1 VKEVAGV
8 ATRQPVLTVTLNA
21 ALDVTYNARRFVW
34 GDQNRVEAVH
44 RRAGGKGVNV
54 ARVLEQLGVG
64 ALVTGFAGGPTGEA
78 IRRSLQAGGFQER
91 LLEITAE
98 SRSTVVTVSE
108 ADGLVT
114 TFDEPGPTVSSTEWE
129 RFLVL
134 FDELV
139 RGRRVVALSGSL
151 SQGLPEDAYRR
162 LAEVAA
168 RHGVPAILDSSGRA
182 LTAGLG
188 GRPAVVKPNLKELL
202 EASGAEETRGDVL
215 AAARELQRRGAEAVV
230 VSMGKEG
237 LRAVTADGD
246 WQAVPPEVRG
256 NPIGAG
262 DTAVAALIAGLIEGQ
277 PWPQRLARAAALS
290 AAAVAYPVAGGYDAA
305 RYPELL
311 EKTSLRRLDDWR
323 TSR

>member
-1 VKEVAGV
+1 MKEVGGV

-21 ALDVTYNARRFVW
+21 ALDVTYNARRFGW

-91 LLEITAE
+91 LLEITSE
-98 SRSTVVTVSE
+98 SRTTVVTVSE
-108 ADGLVT
+108 ADGVVT

-139 RGRRVVALSGSL
+139 RGRRAVALSGSL
-151 SQGLPEDAYRR
+151 AQGSPEDAYRR

-168 RHGVPAILDSSGRA
+168 RHGVPAILDSSGKA
-182 LTAGLG
+182 LMAGLG

-202 EASGAEETRGDVL
+202 EASGAEATGDVL

-237 LRAVTADGD
+237 LRAVTPEGD
-246 WQAVPPEVRG
+246 WQVVPPEVRG

-277 PWPQRLARAAALS
+277 PWPQRLARAAALA
-290 AAAVAYPVAGGYDAA
+290 AAAVAYPVAGGYDPA

-311 EKTSLRRLDDWR
+311 EKTSVRRLDDWR

>member
-1 VKEVAGV
+1 
-8 ATRQPVLTVTLNA
+8 
-21 ALDVTYNARRFVW
+21 
-34 GDQNRVEAVH
+34 
-44 RRAGGKGVNV
+44 
-54 ARVLEQLGVG
+54 
-64 ALVTGFAGGPTGEA
+64 
-78 IRRSLQAGGFQER
+78 
-91 LLEITAE
+91 
-98 SRSTVVTVSE
+98 
-108 ADGLVT
+108 
-114 TFDEPGPTVSSTEWE
+114 
-129 RFLVL
+129 
-134 FDELV
+134 
-139 RGRRVVALSGSL
+139 
-151 SQGLPEDAYRR
+151 

-182 LTAGLG
+182 LTAGLE

-237 LRAVTADGD
+237 LRAVTAEGD
-246 WQAVPPEVRG
+246 WQAVPPEVHG

-262 DTAVAALIAGLIEGQ
+262 DTAVAALIVGLIEGQ

-290 AAAVAYPVAGGYDAA
+290 AAAVAYPVAGGYDPA

-311 EKTSLRRLDDWR
+311 EKTSVRRLDDWR

>member
-1 VKEVAGV
+1 M
-8 ATRQPVLTVTLNA
+8 LTVTLNA
-21 ALDVTYNARRFVW
+21 ALDVTYHARRFTW

-64 ALVTGFAGGPTGEA
+64 ALVTGFAGGPTGQA
-78 IRRSLQAGGFQER
+78 IRRSLPASGFQER
-91 LLEITAE
+91 LLEITGE
-98 SRSTVVTVSE
+98 SRTTVVTVSE
-108 ADGLVT
+108 SDGLVS
-114 TFDEPGPTVSSTEWE
+114 TFDEPGPTVSSSEWE
-129 RFLVL
+129 RFLVH

-139 RGRRVVALSGSL
+139 RGRQVVALSGSL

-162 LAEVAA
+162 LAEIAA

-237 LRAVTADGD
+237 EEARRQAELGPYWVNQDLVKLAKPDTMVMHCLPVPFRGHSPQAFLAHRDHDGLR
-246 WQAVPPEVRG
+246 P
-256 NPIGAG
+256 
-262 DTAVAALIAGLIEGQ
+262 AALELPGRCEDIA
-277 PWPQRLARAAALS
+277 P
-290 AAAVAYPVAGGYDAA
+290 
-305 RYPELL
+305 
-311 EKTSLRRLDDWR
+311 SLFGA
-323 TSR
+323 

>member
-129 RFLVL
+129 RFLATRRFVDAEVVPRHEQAASGPRPVPAAISVPL
-134 FDELV
+134 RPWSARQRRLP
-139 RGRRVVALSGSL
+139 GRRRGTKPRPQARSTRPARCGYGLSGWAYA
-151 SQGLPEDAYRR
+151 LPEFVVY
-162 LAEVAA
+162 
-168 RHGVPAILDSSGRA
+168 GR
-182 LTAGLG
+182 
-188 GRPAVVKPNLKELL
+188 
-202 EASGAEETRGDVL
+202 
-215 AAARELQRRGAEAVV
+215 
-230 VSMGKEG
+230 
-237 LRAVTADGD
+237 
-246 WQAVPPEVRG
+246 
-256 NPIGAG
+256 
-262 DTAVAALIAGLIEGQ
+262 
-277 PWPQRLARAAALS
+277 
-290 AAAVAYPVAGGYDAA
+290 
-305 RYPELL
+305 
-311 EKTSLRRLDDWR
+311 
-323 TSR
+323 

>member
-1 VKEVAGV
+1 VKEVGDV

-21 ALDVTYNARRFVW
+21 ALDVTYNARRFGW

-91 LLEITAE
+91 LLEITSE
-98 SRSTVVTVSE
+98 SRTTVVTVSE

-139 RGRRVVALSGSL
+139 RGRRAVALSGSL
-151 SQGLPEDAYRR
+151 AQGLPEDAYRR

-168 RHGVPAILDSSGRA
+168 RHGVPAILDSSGKA
-182 LTAGLG
+182 FMAGLG

-202 EASGAEETRGDVL
+202 EASGAEATRGDVL

-237 LRAVTADGD
+237 LRAVTPEGD
-246 WQAVPPEVRG
+246 WQVVPPEVRG

-290 AAAVAYPVAGGYDAA
+290 AAAVAYPVAGGYDPA

-311 EKTSLRRLDDWR
+311 EKTSVRRLDDWR